1 MSGNNYRSISKIF
14 GVLSGTTSRIM
25 HSSEDELT
33 SETHSSERGEVLV
46 KVTPRIV
53 SDLLSSKFDNPQV
66 TQHDK

>member
-1 MSGNNYRSISKIF
+1 MSGNSCRRISKIF
-14 GVLSGTTSRIM
+14 GVLSETTSRIM

-33 SETHSSERGEVLV
+33 LETHSNWKREVLV